1 MQNFLFLLILSVRA
15 NLFFCGKRKRSH
27 RDRYLE
33 QHSSSVPRQR
43 DLFAP
48 KNSYSEYR
56 SRNRSFSTAV
66 QQKSCERIMPLNNSI
81 VSKIEKISQDTRNR
95 IGGFQFGS
103 FLEQPVI
110 KSAEKPL
117 IFSMHEQLNLK
128 PITAT
133 VTTASAAAA
142 AAATCEPVPLHKI
155 TKKSESFESTF
166 IATALAASTAA
177 AVPCAAQPT
186 QHVNTYPAAPS
197 RTTEKSKE
205 HNTGRKHKHS
215 KHGARGVIPIQFDD
229 PNMMDCGSSTAFN
242 GFLSSSSLSSSDS
255 EGANETNDSDRE
267 GDDELTDWPGNE
279 VMVNF
284 TSKNDFKRAK
294 PRSSCGSVK
303 SATSILA
310 AGHMKTTDD
319 LQQDDDTL
327 MSADEMFVPPAVG
340 SPQLEPRLPPN
351 TLRLALKYS
360 PADAAAALAAAF
372 TSKPIDIHTSLR
384 PLRNQIESEMS
395 GETSNNFLSSPSTH
409 EVREIRA
416 GCRRIRNERPG
427 FTILTSVNE
436 DLSK

>member
-1 MQNFLFLLILSVRA
+1 M
-15 NLFFCGKRKRSH
+15 
-27 RDRYLE
+27 
-33 QHSSSVPRQR
+33 PRQR

-66 QQKSCERIMPLNNSI
+66 QQKTCERIMPLNNSI

-110 KSAEKPL
+110 KSVEKPL
-117 IFSMHEQLNLK
+117 LFSMHDQLNLK
-128 PITAT
+128 PAAAI
-133 VTTASAAAA
+133 VTTAASVSTVT
-142 AAATCEPVPLHKI
+142 AATSDPLPSHKF

-166 IATALAASTAA
+166 VATALAASAHPA
-177 AVPCAAQPT
+177 

-197 RTTEKSKE
+197 RISEKSKE

-215 KHGARGVIPIQFDD
+215 KGQHATRGVVPIQFDD
-229 PNMMDCGSSTAFN
+229 PNMMDCGSSAAFN

-294 PRSSCGSVK
+294 PRSSCGSAK
-303 SATSILA
+303 SGTSILA
-310 AGHMKTTDD
+310 AGHLKPDE
-319 LQQDDDTL
+319 LPQDDDTL
-327 MSADEMFVPPAVG
+327 MSADEIFVPPVVG

-384 PLRNQIESEMS
+384 PLRHQIESEMS

>member
-1 MQNFLFLLILSVRA
+1 
-15 NLFFCGKRKRSH
+15 
-27 RDRYLE
+27 
-33 QHSSSVPRQR
+33 
-43 DLFAP
+43 
-48 KNSYSEYR
+48 
-56 SRNRSFSTAV
+56 
-66 QQKSCERIMPLNNSI
+66 MPLNNSI

-110 KSAEKPL
+110 KSVEKPL
-117 IFSMHEQLNLK
+117 LFGMHDQLSLK
-128 PITAT
+128 PAAAT
-133 VTTASAAAA
+133 VTTANIVSTVP
-142 AAATCEPVPLHKI
+142 ATTFDPLLSHKI

-166 IATALAASTAA
+166 VATAA
-177 AVPCAAQPT
+177 ASAIPCPQPA

-197 RTTEKSKE
+197 RTSEKSKE
-205 HNTGRKHKHS
+205 HGTGRKHKHS
-215 KHGARGVIPIQFDD
+215 KGHHATRGTVPIQFDD
-229 PNMMDCGSSTAFN
+229 PNMMDCGSSAAFN
-242 GFLSSSSLSSSDS
+242 GFLSSSSMSSSDS

-294 PRSSCGSVK
+294 PRSSCGSAK
-303 SATSILA
+303 SGTSILA
-310 AGHMKTTDD
+310 AGHLKPDEF
-319 LQQDDDTL
+319 QQDDDTL
-327 MSADEMFVPPAVG
+327 MSADEIFVPPVVG

-384 PLRNQIESEMS
+384 PLRHQIESEMS